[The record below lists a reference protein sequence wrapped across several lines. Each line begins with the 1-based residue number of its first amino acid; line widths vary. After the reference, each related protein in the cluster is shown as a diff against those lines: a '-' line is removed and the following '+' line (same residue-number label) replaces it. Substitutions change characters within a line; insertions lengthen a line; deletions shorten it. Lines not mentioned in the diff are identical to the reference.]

1 MKILKTYPPNYQ
13 EIKRIINSPLNAI
26 FSYGEIIYNPEGKE
40 IPEDILYH
48 EKVHLEQQK
57 KFPGPDIWW
66 TKWIWDKQFRQNQE
80 VEAFALQVQWIKKH
94 INDKAYKECLNECV
108 ENLSKNYKLDL
119 SLSQA
124 ETMIRK
130 FKK

>member
-13 EIKRIINSPLNAI
+13 EIKRIINPPLNAI

-57 KFPGPDIWW
+57 KFPSPDIWW
-66 TKWIWDKQFRQNQE
+66 TKWLYDLSFRQEQE
-80 VEAFALQVQWIKKH
+80 TEAFAGQYQFIKKFYP
-94 INDKAYKECLNECV
+94 NKGVKEALDEMSD
-108 ENLSKNYKLDL
+108 NLSKNYKLGITK
-119 SLSQA
+119 SQA

-130 FKK
+130 YV